1 MLPVH
6 AETQPVHVERAS
18 PLPVG
23 HAQLREDSLLHSR
36 LWHIASHS
44 PPAVFV
50 IVTPGILSLLPS
62 GRGAPPP
69 VDNAAAEFE
78 GPLLLG
84 PREHLL
90 HLGREAPRIVLR
102 VGAIEFLGVGI
113 LEIIRSRRCH
123 TLPARLSSV

>member
-62 GRGAPPP
+62 GRGSPPP

-84 PREHLL
+84 PRLEHLL
-90 HLGREAPRIVLR
+90 HFGCEAPSILLW
-102 VGAIEFLGVGI
+102 VGAIEFVGMCI
-113 LEIIRSRRCH
+113 LEFISYSI
-123 TLPARLSSV
+123 